1 MIGREL
7 PLGLVLEVIGESE
20 ADLYRVLSAL
30 QNKEFLYERPVLR
43 EVEYIF
49 KHALTQEVA
58 YGTVLHDRR
67 KALHERTGQVIEYL
81 YPASLEDY
89 YGQLAHHYG
98 PSDNTE
104 KAI

>member
-67 KALHERTGQVIEYL
+67 KALHERTGQVIEDL
-81 YPASLEDY
+81 YPATS
-89 YGQLAHHYG
+89 
-98 PSDNTE
+98 
-104 KAI
+104 